1 MVDRSSLNAAPP
13 GGPQRAPLS
22 AASLVLRLGAIAVV
36 VAAVAGAFAYV
47 NGTFDPQRLTPKA
60 LVDVLEKNNGVHPGF
75 RRNHAKGVCVIGHF
89 ESSGEA
95 RVFSTA
101 QVFNDPRT
109 PVVGRFALPAGN
121 PYAPDSSVPIRSLAL
136 RFTQANGQQWRTG
149 MNSMPVFPVGTPE
162 AFYQLQQAQ
171 SPDPATGKPDPTKV
185 PAFFAAHPEAVPFLT
200 WVKTAKPS
208 ASYATETYNSV
219 NAFYLV
225 DASGKK
231 QAVRWSMKPLA
242 QDAAGA
248 TAPEGGDF
256 LEKDLVQRL
265 ASAPLRF
272 QLNITLANADDP
284 VNDASKAW
292 PEGRKVLNAGTLVL
306 ERTQPQLSGECR
318 DINYDPLVL
327 PAGIQ
332 GSDDPLLAARSAG
345 YADSYL
351 RRTSEVSQ
359 LPAAKQEAR
368 P

>member
-1 MVDRSSLNAAPP
+1 MVDRSSPNAAPP
-13 GGPQRAPLS
+13 GGPQRPPLS
-22 AASLVLRLGAIAVV
+22 AASLIFRLGAIAVV

-47 NGTFDPQRLTPKA
+47 HGTFDPQRLTPKA

-75 RRNHAKGVCVIGHF
+75 AVITQRRADRAFREQWRGA
-89 ESSGEA
+89 S
-95 RVFSTA
+95 VFHRA
-101 QVFNDPRT
+101 VFNAPRT

-121 PYAPDSSVPIRSLAL
+121 LMHRTAACRSAACAAIHSG
-136 RFTQANGQQWRTG
+136 QCQQWRTG
-149 MNSMPVFPVGTPE
+149 EQHAGVPGWHAWALSVAAGAVAGSGHR
-162 AFYQLQQAQ
+162 Q
-171 SPDPATGKPDPTKV
+171 TGSDQGA
-185 PAFFAAHPEAVPFLT
+185 AFFAAHRKPCVLT

-256 LEKDLVQRL
+256 LEKDLVRRL

-284 VNDASKAW
+284 VNDASKTW

-306 ERTQPQLSGECR
+306 EQTNRTDGESVTSTTT
-318 DINYDPLVL
+318 LVMT
-327 PAGIQ
+327 
-332 GSDDPLLAARSAG
+332 AA
-345 YADSYL
+345 
-351 RRTSEVSQ
+351 
-359 LPAAKQEAR
+359 
-368 P
+368 